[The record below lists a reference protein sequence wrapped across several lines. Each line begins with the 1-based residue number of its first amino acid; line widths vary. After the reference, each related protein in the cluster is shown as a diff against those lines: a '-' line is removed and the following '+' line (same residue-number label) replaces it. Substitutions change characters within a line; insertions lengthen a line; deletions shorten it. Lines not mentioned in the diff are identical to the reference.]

1 MARAREALIDGPTK
15 LLCEIKQMGDKIRFE
30 GGHNGYVALNGLT
43 HVRKLDLSSDGRALV
58 AEDILM
64 AIEDKDKRAF
74 NKAFEASELAGLAY
88 QVRLHLH
95 PDVDPQVDLGGTAV
109 SLTLKSGE
117 IWVLRF
123 DSSCQIQLENS
134 VYLENGRLHPRA
146 TKQIV
151 LSQRAIEYASRIS
164 WSLSKA
170 HDTAVAVRDVN
181 LDVTAAG

>member
-1 MARAREALIDGPTK
+1 M
-15 LLCEIKQMGDKIRFE
+15 
-30 GGHNGYVALNGLT
+30 
-43 HVRKLDLSSDGRALV
+43 RKLDLSADGRALV

-74 NKAFEASELAGLAY
+74 RKAFEASELAGLAY

-95 PDVDPQVDLGGTAV
+95 PDVDPQIDLGGMAV

-123 DSSCQIQLENS
+123 DSTCQMQLENS